1 MRHLVALVAA
11 LGGCVG
17 LVLAAQAPAPPPQ
30 TPQFRAGID
39 VVQVDVSV
47 LDKDRRPVTGLTQA
61 DFVVLENG
69 KPQPIVAFSPVDIP
83 GAPDVVVG
91 DAPWTREV
99 ASDVAS
105 NEAAT
110 KRIVVIVIDDAFIPA
125 DPATM
130 KNAKQIARA
139 VVGQLGPNDLAAVAY
154 TLYGRAQ
161 DVTTDHQ
168 RLLAAIDQ
176 LVGHGDGPSRP
187 MSAGFNQ
194 RNPMMMGDP
203 RMGQGSPC
211 SFRGSYRGMAACVI
225 DTIVTAADA
234 LATGPSGRKTL
245 VYISTGVPYNFA
257 MDNPEASDDLHG
269 IQHMFATLQQANV
282 NVYAIDP
289 SGLTQDGIMAPRLD
303 ALRVFA
309 ETTGGH
315 ATIATNA
322 PWDAVPQ
329 IFRENSSYYLLG
341 FRPANPVGDG
351 QFRRVEVKVD
361 RPGVQVLSRNGY
373 YAPRP
378 DTGKGKGPRPAPER
392 TPAEKALASGL
403 PGGDLPFFVSA
414 VPIAGSDRSH
424 PAVVVVAGFHSLPV
438 SATQKVDLVASAIDA
453 DAKIRGTVHQTVEVE
468 PRRPGGAESAYDV
481 VSRLPI
487 QPGHYQIRVG
497 ATGNG
502 ETGSVF
508 SDVDVPDFTKSPL
521 SLSGLILGLDDRS
534 ASRSSNPLTD
544 LVPLV
549 PTTSREFPATA
560 MVTAFVRIYQGGG
573 KPPGAV
579 RVTATITDEHNR
591 TTFDQTEFLESARF
605 AGGRAADHSIVL
617 PLSTLEAG
625 PYLLTIQAGLGKTT
639 IRRDARFT
647 VR

>member
-1 MRHLVALVAA
+1 MRQLVALVAA

-17 LVLAAQAPAPPPQ
+17 FVLAAQSPAPPPA
-30 TPQFRAGID
+30 TPQFRAGVD
-39 VVQVDVSV
+39 VVQLDVTV

-69 KPQPIVAFSPVDIP
+69 KPQPIVAFSPVDIS
-83 GAPDVVVG
+83 GAPDDVVG
-91 DAPWTREV
+91 DAPWTREI

-105 NEAAT
+105 NEGSIR
-110 KRIVVIVIDDAFIPA
+110 RIVVIVLDDAFMPP

-154 TLYGRAQ
+154 TLMGRAQ
-161 DVTTDHQ
+161 DVTTDHE
-168 RLLAAIDQ
+168 RLLAAIDG
-176 LVGHGDGPSRP
+176 LVGHGGEAARP
-187 MSAGFNQ
+187 FSAGFNS
-194 RNPMMMGDP
+194 RNPMTEP

-211 SFRGSYRGMAACVI
+211 SFRGPYRGMAACVI
-225 DTIVTAADA
+225 DTLVTAADA
-234 LATGPSGRKTL
+234 LSTGPSGRKTI
-245 VYISTGVPYNFA
+245 VYISTGAPYNFA

-269 IQHMFATLQQANV
+269 IQHMFASLQQANV

-289 SGLTQDGIMAPRLD
+289 SGLTQDGIMGARLD

-341 FRPANPVGDG
+341 FRPANPVADG

-361 RPGVQVLSRNGY
+361 RPGVQVLARNGY
-373 YAPRP
+373 YARRP
-378 DTGKGKGPRPAPER
+378 DTRKAGRPAPER
-392 TPAEKALASGL
+392 TPAEKAMASGL
-403 PGGDLPFFVSA
+403 PGGDLRFSVAA

-424 PAVVVVAGFHSLPV
+424 ATVLVVTGFHSLTVP
-438 SATQKVDLVASAIDA
+438 ARQEVDLVASAVEA
-453 DAKIRGTVHQTVEVE
+453 DGKIRGTAHETVELD
-468 PRRPGGAESAYDV
+468 PRPAGAPETGYDV
-481 VSRLPI
+481 VSRLPLP
-487 QPGHYQIRVG
+487 PGRYQIRVG
-497 ATGNG
+497 ATSNG

-508 SDVDVPDFTKSPL
+508 ADVDVPDFTKSPF
-521 SLSGLILGLDDRS
+521 SLSGLVLGLDDRS
-534 ASRSSNPLTD
+534 RTRSNDPLAD
-544 LVPLV
+544 LLPIV
-549 PTTSREFPATA
+549 PTTAREFAATTP
-560 MVTAFVRIYQGGG
+560 VTAFMRIYQGGG
-573 KPPGAV
+573 KLPGAV

-591 TTFDQTEFLESARF
+591 TNFDQTVFLESARF
-605 AGGRAADHSIVL
+605 AGVRAVDHSIAL

-625 PYLLTIQAGLGKTT
+625 PHLLTVQAGLGKT
-639 IRRDARFT
+639 ILRRDARFT

>member
-1 MRHLVALVAA
+1 MRRLVALVAA

-17 LVLAAQAPAPPPQ
+17 LVLAAQSPAPSPQ

-39 VVQVDVSV
+39 VVQLDVSV
-47 LDKDRRPVTGLTQA
+47 LDKDRRPVTGLTQS

-69 KPQPIVAFSPVDIP
+69 KPQPIIAFSPVEIP
-83 GAPDVVVG
+83 GAPDVVTG
-91 DAPWTREV
+91 EASWTREI
-99 ASDVAS
+99 APDVTS
-105 NEAAT
+105 NEAAVR
-110 KRIVVIVIDDAFIPA
+110 RIVVIVVDDAFMPA
-125 DPATM
+125 DPAVM

-139 VVGQLGPNDLAAVAY
+139 VVEQLGPNDLAAVAY
-154 TLYGRAQ
+154 TLYGHAQ

-194 RNPMMMGDP
+194 RNPMMMGDS
-203 RMGQGSPC
+203 RMGRGSPC
-211 SFRGSYRGMAACVI
+211 SFRGAYQGMAACVI

-234 LATGPSGRKTL
+234 LATGPSGRKTI

-269 IQHMFATLQQANV
+269 IQHMFASLQHANV

-289 SGLTQDGIMAPRLD
+289 SGLTADGIIGPRLD

-315 ATIATNA
+315 ATLATNA
-322 PWDAVPQ
+322 PWNAVPQ

-341 FRPANPVGDG
+341 FRPANVVADG
-351 QFRRVEVKVD
+351 QFRRVEVKVN
-361 RPGVQVLSRNGY
+361 RPGVEVLSRNGY
-373 YAPRP
+373 YAPLPDKRKGARP
-378 DTGKGKGPRPAPER
+378 EPER

-403 PGGDLPFFVSA
+403 PGGSLPFSVAA
-414 VPIAGSDRSH
+414 VPIAGDDRSH
-424 PAVVVVAGFHSLPV
+424 AMVVVVTGFHSLELP
-438 SATQKVDLVASAIDA
+438 APQKVDLVASAIGE
-453 DAKIRGTVHQTVEVE
+453 DAKIRGTVHQTVELE
-468 PRRPGGAESAYDV
+468 PRRAGGRDFDYDV
-481 VSRLPI
+481 VSRLPVA
-487 QPGHYQIRVG
+487 PGHYQIRVG
-497 ATGNG
+497 ATSNM

-508 SDVDVPDFTKSPL
+508 ADVDVPDFTKSPL
-521 SLSGLILGLDDRS
+521 SLSGLFLGLRDRS
-534 ASRSSNPLTD
+534 PGRSNDPLSD
-544 LVPLV
+544 LVPIF
-549 PTTSREFPATA
+549 PTTSRQFAGSA
-560 MVTAFVRIYQGGG
+560 NVTAFVRVYQGGN

-579 RVTATITDEHNR
+579 RMTATITDEHNR
-591 TTFDQTEFLESARF
+591 TNFDQTVFLEGASF
-605 AGGRAADHSIVL
+605 AGVRAVDHPVAL

-625 PYLLTIQAGLGKTT
+625 PHLLTITAGLGKTT
-639 IRRDARFT
+639 VRRDARFT